1 MAFCKKRFIDELCRG
16 GVRSSLPI
24 MTSPG
29 MELLDASPRQVFK
42 DGFLQY
48 KCIKALAEKFPA
60 SARVTFM
67 DLSVEAEA
75 FGAPVQ
81 YSDHENPTVSAPI
94 AGTPEAVEALVVPAA
109 GVRRTAEAVKCA
121 GCCAKNIQEPVFA
134 GTIGP
139 YTLAGR
145 LADMTEIMIMLYTAP
160 DTAGKLISKSA
171 DFITAYIAEL
181 KKTGVAGVMIAE
193 PAAGLISPEMCDEF
207 SSHYIRR
214 ICDAVKDDDFMVIL
228 HNCGQTEDK
237 VETMLASGADALH
250 VGNAVD
256 IIKILQ
262 QTPADIPVMG
272 NLDPVGVF
280 RNMDPAGVYQ
290 ATADLLNRTAEF
302 PNFVL
307 SSGCDMPVGVPLD
320 NITAYLNA
328 LNDYNNKIV
337 QGLKNDRL

>member
-1 MAFCKKRFIDELCRG
+1 MAFCKKEFIAGLCRG
-16 GVRSSLPI
+16 GVRSSLPV

-29 MELLDASPRQVFK
+29 MELLEASPRQVFK

-48 KCIKALAEKFPA
+48 ECIKALTGKFPA
-60 SARVTFM
+60 AARVTFM

-94 AGTPEAVEALVVPAA
+94 AGTPEAVEALVVPAV
-109 GVRRTAEAVKCA
+109 GVCRTAEVIKCA

-145 LADMTEIMIMLYTAP
+145 LADMTEIMIMLYADP
-160 DTAGKLISKSA
+160 DTAHKLIAKAA
-171 DFITAYIAEL
+171 DFIAAYIAEL
-181 KKTGVAGVMIAE
+181 KKTGIAGVMIAE

-207 SSHYIRR
+207 SSRYIRR

-256 IIKILQ
+256 IVKILQ
-262 QTPADIPVMG
+262 QVPADIPVMG
-272 NLDPVGVF
+272 NLDPVGVL
-280 RNMDPAGVYQ
+280 RDMDPAGVYQ
-290 ATADLLNRTAEF
+290 AASDLLNRTSGF

-307 SSGCDMPVGVPLD
+307 SSGCDMPPGVPHD
-320 NITAYLNA
+320 NIMAYVDA
-328 LNDYNNKIV
+328 LNDYNNKIK
-337 QGLKNDRL
+337 QGLKND